1 MRNATKRCILLCEK
15 FQIKPHPPSMSMEEF
30 HREWI
35 PASCLPEEYGGM
47 LSSVEKLNQKTIE
60 QFRELKPFLEAEEK
74 LRSQYKRNNKKWF

>member
-1 MRNATKRCILLCEK
+1 MQREGCILLCGK

-60 QFRELKPFLEAEEK
+60 QFRELIPFFEAEQK
-74 LRSQYKRNNKKWF
+74 LRSQYKRNDNKKWF